1 MNASLS
7 SGKRIGNVRLGS
19 TGSRTTTIP
28 TRGGTLQRQSIASA
42 MAAERPLVTPLAH
55 DALSARLIAR
65 AGFRAFAIGGSALLA
80 TRYGL
85 PDIGLIGVADMTAG
99 IRDIAAATAL
109 PFFADGDDGYGDV
122 KSVARMI
129 ALYEEIG
136 VRGILIE
143 DQQREHKQQ
152 RADKALGVVDR
163 AAIELKLKVALA
175 ERRDPDTFI
184 VGRTDALGVLGLD
197 EALRRAERFAKLG
210 VDGVFVA
217 GLKSMPD
224 YERVGR
230 ELRGTHLSAAVFES
244 AGMPWPTPAE
254 LGAIGF
260 AHVSYPATL
269 LFRITAI
276 MHDALATLR
285 RHASGL
291 EPMTPDRTADASR
304 QVLDDAL
311 ELKRWQAIESDAR
324 APAQAARAS

>member
-1 MNASLS
+1 MS
-7 SGKRIGNVRLGS
+7 
-19 TGSRTTTIP
+19 
-28 TRGGTLQRQSIASA
+28 
-42 MAAERPLVTPLAH
+42 AERPLVTPLAH

-80 TRYGL
+80 ARYGL

-99 IRDIAAATAL
+99 IRDIAAATEL

-136 VRGILIE
+136 VRAILIE

-152 RADKALGVVDR
+152 RADRALGVVDR
-163 AAIELKLKVALA
+163 AVIEGKLKVALA
-175 ERRDPDTFI
+175 ERRDPETFI

-197 EALRRAERFAKLG
+197 EALRRAERFARLG

-217 GLKSMPD
+217 GLKSMAD

-230 ELRGTHLSAAVFES
+230 ELRGVRLSAAVFEN

-254 LGAIGF
+254 LGTLGF

-269 LFRITAI
+269 LFRITAT
-276 MHDALATLR
+276 MHDALTTLR
-285 RHASGL
+285 RHASGVD
-291 EPMTPDRTADASR
+291 PMLPDRTADASR

-311 ELKRWQAIESDAR
+311 ELERWQAIESAANASTSVN
-324 APAQAARAS
+324 APS